1 MNRQQDDTST
11 GLPGP
16 ADLVTAVGI
25 DHVRLVY
32 DYLDAG
38 DLDSC
43 ASLLHDGVVLE
54 LPGLPPL
61 RGRAAV
67 LHTRLGCPAPRVR
80 HAIDRVVGQDR
91 SVIATGR
98 HVVPGTEGDDLRFVD
113 VFTIADDGMVLS
125 CTRYHH
131 VAP

>member
-1 MNRQQDDTST
+1 MNRQDETSA

-54 LPGLPPL
+54 LPGLAPF
-61 RGRAAV
+61 RGRPAV
-67 LHTRLGCPAPRVR
+67 LHSPFAHTPPRAR
-80 HAIDRVVGQDR
+80 HEIDRVVGQDR
-91 SVIATGR
+91 GVIATGR
-98 HVVPGTEGDDLRFVD
+98 RVVPDTDGQDLRFVD

>member
-1 MNRQQDDTST
+1 MNRQEETST
-11 GLPGP
+11 GSPGP
-16 ADLVTAVGI
+16 ADLVTAAGI

-38 DLDSC
+38 DLDAC

-54 LPGLPPL
+54 LPGLPAFH
-61 RGRAAV
+61 GRAAV
-67 LHTRLGCPAPRVR
+67 LHTHFGRTLPGARYE
-80 HAIDRVVGQDR
+80 IDRVMGQDR
-91 SVIATGR
+91 GVVATGR
-98 HVVPGTEGDDLRFVD
+98 RVVPGTDGQDLRFVD
-113 VFTIADDGMVLS
+113 VFTIADDGLVLA

>member
-1 MNRQQDDTST
+1 MNRQDDTST
-11 GLPGP
+11 WLPGP
-16 ADLVTAVGI
+16 ADLVTAAGI

-54 LPGLPPL
+54 LPGLPPA

-67 LHTRLGCPAPRVR
+67 LHTHFGRPLPRAR
-80 HAIDRVVGQDR
+80 HEIDRVVGQGR
-91 SVIATGR
+91 SVVATGR
-98 HVVPGTEGDDLRFVD
+98 RVAPGTDGQDLRFVD
-113 VFTIADDGMVLS
+113 LFTIADDGMILA
-125 CTRYHH
+125 CTRYYH

>member
-1 MNRQQDDTST
+1 MNRQDDTST

-16 ADLVTAVGI
+16 ADLVTAAGI

-54 LPGLPPL
+54 LPGLPPV
-61 RGRAAV
+61 RGRTAV
-67 LHTRLGCPAPRVR
+67 LHSHFGRSLPRAR
-80 HAIDRVVGQDR
+80 YEIDRVMGQDR
-91 SVIATGR
+91 SVVATGR
-98 HVVPGTEGDDLRFVD
+98 RVVPGTDGQDLRFVD
-113 VFTIADDGMVLS
+113 LFTIADDSMVLA
-125 CTRYHH
+125 CTRYYH

>member
-1 MNRQQDDTST
+1 MNRQEDTST
-11 GLPGP
+11 GFPGP
-16 ADLVTAVGI
+16 ADLVTAAGI

-54 LPGLPPL
+54 LPGLPPF
-61 RGRAAV
+61 RGRTAV
-67 LHTRLGCPAPRVR
+67 LHTHFGRSAPRAR
-80 HAIDRVVGQDR
+80 YEIDRVVGQDR
-91 SVIATGR
+91 TVVATGR
-98 HVVPGTEGDDLRFVD
+98 RVVPGTDGQDLRFVD
-113 VFTIADDGMVLS
+113 VFTIADDGMVLA
-125 CTRYHH
+125 CARYHH

>member
-1 MNRQQDDTST
+1 MNRQDDTST

-16 ADLVTAVGI
+16 ADLVTAAGI

-54 LPGLPPL
+54 LPGLPPA
-61 RGRAAV
+61 RGRAGV
-67 LHTRLGCPAPRVR
+67 LHTRFGRTPPRAR
-80 HAIDRVVGQDR
+80 YEIDRVVGQAR
-91 SVIATGR
+91 SVVATGR
-98 HVVPGTEGDDLRFVD
+98 RVVPGTDGQDLRFVD
-113 VFTIADDGMVLS
+113 LFTIADDGMILA
-125 CTRYHH
+125 CTRYYH